1 MTTNDHF
8 VYTPASTDVSIRWK
22 QLYGYV
28 PPSEDPVYQRKWAE
42 FRALAI
48 KGIEL
53 EDHLKQE
60 VKKSILRYL
69 RNFRLVTTA

>member
-1 MTTNDHF
+1 MTTKEHF
-8 VYTPASTDVSIRWK
+8 VYTPASTDVSIRWR

-48 KGIEL
+48 KGIESI
-53 EDHLKQE
+53 EKSKPVYSEKILK
-60 VKKSILRYL
+60 L
-69 RNFRLVTTA
+69 RNTHAAS